1 MSSEET
7 DFLKM
12 GNGCKRKKNSL
23 DRKEDPESGEVSVDQ
38 RFRIQ

>member
-1 MSSEET
+1 MSGEET

-23 DRKEDPESGEVSVDQ
+23 DRKEDPERVEKLV
-38 RFRIQ
+38 